1 MDSVLVDFEEAIRML
16 NGEDQK
22 QVREGGLL
30 MAYEVT
36 TAKSYPDLEHF
47 KININ
52 LDWDKL
58 NEYYTKLNETPV
70 YYASAILNPVSRW
83 EYFENTWTDVA
94 QRPRLQKAKEMV
106 RELWEEG
113 YKSVPSLQVAEDDLS
128 LRKLKVMISAKT
140 SLDAEFDEYD
150 QFLSSP
156 DLKA

>member
-22 QVREGGLL
+22 QVG
-30 MAYEVT
+30 EVT

-128 LRKLKVMISAKT
+128 LRKLKVMSA
-140 SLDAEFDEYD
+140 L
-150 QFLSSP
+150 
-156 DLKA
+156 